1 VLGGEKT
8 GMKRT
13 VLALTIILAL
23 IFSVAA
29 TLQLNSVATAN
40 PYTGTPFL
48 PPEPNTEP
56 PIVTVQSP
64 NNTTYHENDV
74 PLNFTVTQPYSWLQA
89 PYNISCWIKGVEYEL
104 DGQVVTL
111 YKPSPSLH
119 ELPVTKQFSTVLTE
133 LSEGQHTL
141 QVKISAES
149 QYDPNQR
156 SYFFEMERYPLDVS
170 QTIVF
175 TVDTV
180 DDIPEFPSWTIL
192 PLVVITTLIAIY
204 FKKKMFS
211 SSRHCNLTKK

>member
-1 VLGGEKT
+1 
-8 GMKRT
+8 MKRT
-13 VLALTIILAL
+13 ALASTLILAL

-29 TLQLNSVATAN
+29 TLQLDSVVTAN

-48 PPEPNTEP
+48 PPEPNTDQ

-74 PLNFTVTQPYSWLQA
+74 SLNFTVTQPDSWLKS
-89 PYNISCWIKGVEYEL
+89 PYNISCWIKGVEYEI

-111 YKPSPSLH
+111 YEPSPSLH
-119 ELPVTKQFSTVLTE
+119 ELPVTKQFSTVLTGVN
-133 LSEGQHTL
+133 EGQHTL

-156 SYFFEMERYPLDVS
+156 SYFFEMERYSLDVS
-170 QTIVF
+170 QTINF

-180 DDIPEFPSWTIL
+180 DDVPEFPAWTIL
-192 PLVVITTLIAIY
+192 PLVVATTLIAVY

-211 SSRHCNLTKK
+211 SSRHYN